1 VLRDLL
7 RVISITLLKTSVAL
21 AAVDILTVL
30 GLVVVFLIRV
40 VHLDVQVKIS
50 SILVVA
56 ST

>member
-1 VLRDLL
+1 MLRDLL